1 MRKGQEEIIK
11 RARKCR
17 VTDETIRLLSRE
29 DLTLDEL
36 TIIERYILRFRKNQ
50 NEAEL
55 VTEAERCINI
65 MHLSRQSKSSNL
77 FAAKILFGDDMSI
90 DHDTL
95 MGNRIKAKMPK
106 IVQYFLG
113 YADEIRFYALYVYT
127 ESLYM
132 QLPAWNAVC
141 LTRRTIQRG
150 GNPIGLLKCNPA
162 LLDDFIINNTDSL
175 IYWMMQNCERL
186 PWSKLSISSL
196 YDWETHSFPIAKDE
210 FCKYINTRTGYAIN
224 ESVSA
229 LFFKHSPLHTAVK
242 KFAEVQMNEWNGG
255 VYSAW
260 EMQNIEL
267 EQRCLQAYE
276 VIGEVPFEI
285 SAFAQALYLNIND
298 NMFTNIKKSEYKKV
312 RIDDRKWRT
321 TGCSYTSKLVITPDE
336 RFMKEIN
343 NRLVPL
349 AMKDFCSWYTSECAA
364 GRLMHIIAD
373 ELIKQNIFFR
383 DALEDMLAVGCV
395 LPVTVDEVMK
405 CHNRKELLCMK
416 YKTAKDIHIKYNKQ
430 NLNLSYLI
438 IKAMPYVDGEK
449 NRNILL
455 QQKEIRLLTEDIA
468 KSHRNKKIYRFLINI
483 IQEDIQ
489 TRIRSK
495 NKKLRGEYTAELEN
509 NVLTELLP
517 DEKEQFLA
525 EKALEDEGISWE
537 DICGTIHDYVNVC
550 EIRKKKV
557 RLDIYSVKNLLKL
570 HDLATTK
577 HVNYRRETKAV
588 SVPKDSKFNRLREL
602 LPAEFEWIRDRK
614 RLILETELQHHCV
627 WSYADYI
634 TNDKA
639 AIYSFTD
646 SNAEHCLDGVP
657 KRYTV
662 EFRLS
667 GNRYYVEQVQ
677 GKRDR
682 VNASKMKT
690 YIQEILDS
698 CQNNISV

>member
-1 MRKGQEEIIK
+1 MRKGQEEIIR
-11 RARKCR
+11 RARKRCM
-17 VTDETIRLLSRE
+17 TDEAIRLLSRE

-36 TIIERYILRFRKNQ
+36 TIIERYILCFRKTQ
-50 NEAEL
+50 SETEL
-55 VTEAERCINI
+55 VTEAERCIQI
-65 MHLSRQSKSSNL
+65 MHSSNRPNL
-77 FAAKILFGDDMSI
+77 FLAKVLLGYYTSM

-95 MGNRIKAKMPK
+95 MGDKIKNKMPK
-106 IVQYFLG
+106 IVQFFLG
-113 YADEIRFYALYVYT
+113 HPNETRYYALHTYM

-132 QLPAWNAVC
+132 QLPAWHVVC
-141 LTRRTIQRG
+141 LTRHSIQRDSDAV
-150 GNPIGLLKCNPA
+150 GLLRYNPE
-162 LLDDFIINNTDSL
+162 LRDDFIINNTDSL

-196 YDWETHSFPIAKDE
+196 YDWETHSFPIAKDK

-242 KFAEVQMNEWNGG
+242 KFAEAQMNEWNEGC
-255 VYSAW
+255 YSTW
-260 EMQNIEL
+260 EMQNKEL

-285 SAFAQALYLNIND
+285 SAYAQGLYLDTNC

-321 TGCSYTSKLVITPDE
+321 TGYSHTSKLVITPEGRLMED
-336 RFMKEIN
+336 MN
-343 NRLVPL
+343 NRLIPL
-349 AMKDFCSWYTSECAA
+349 SMKKFCAWYTSECAA

-373 ELIKQNIFFR
+373 EFIKQNIFFR
-383 DALEDMLAVGCV
+383 DALEDMLAVGCI
-395 LPVTVDEVMK
+395 LPVSVDEVMK
-405 CHNRKELLCMK
+405 CHNRKELLYMK
-416 YKTAKDIHIKYNKQ
+416 YKAAKDIHIKYNKQ

-438 IKAMPYVDGEK
+438 IKAVPYVDGEK

-455 QQKEIRLLTEDIA
+455 QQKEIRLLTKDIA
-468 KSHRNKKIYRFLINI
+468 QSHRNEKIYRFLINI

-495 NKKLRGEYTAELEN
+495 NKKLRGEYTAELEK

-517 DEKEQFLA
+517 DEKEQFLV

-537 DICGTIHDYVNVC
+537 DICGTIRDYVNVC

-570 HDLATTK
+570 HDLAATQ
-577 HVNYRRETKAV
+577 HVNYRRATKAV

-646 SNAEHCLDGVP
+646 SNAEHCLDGIP

-662 EFRLS
+662 EFRLK

-690 YIQEILDS
+690 YVQEILDS
-698 CQNNISV
+698 YQNGVST

>member
-1 MRKGQEEIIK
+1 MRKGQEEIIR
-11 RARKCR
+11 RARKRCM
-17 VTDETIRLLSRE
+17 TDETIHLLSRE

-36 TIIERYILRFRKNQ
+36 TIIERYILRFRKTQ
-50 NEAEL
+50 SETDL
-55 VTEAERCINI
+55 VTEAERCIQI
-65 MHLSRQSKSSNL
+65 MHSSNRPNL
-77 FAAKILFGDDMSI
+77 FLTKALLGYYTSM

-95 MGNRIKAKMPK
+95 MGNKIKSKMPK
-106 IVQYFLG
+106 IVQFFLG
-113 YADEIRFYALYVYT
+113 YPSETRYYALHTYM
-127 ESLYM
+127 ESLYI
-132 QLPAWNAVC
+132 QLPTWHMIC
-141 LTRRTIQRG
+141 LTRHSIQRDSDAV
-150 GNPIGLLKCNPA
+150 GLLRYNPE
-162 LLDDFIINNTDSL
+162 LLDDFIVNNTDSL
-175 IYWMMQNCERL
+175 IYWMTQNCERL

-196 YDWETHSFPIAKDE
+196 YDWETHSFPIAKDN
-210 FCKYINTRTGYAIN
+210 FYKYIDTHTGYAISK
-224 ESVSA
+224 SVND
-229 LFFKHSPLHTAVK
+229 LFFKHSPLHTVVK
-242 KFAEVQMNEWNGG
+242 KFAAVQMNEWNGG

-276 VIGEVPFEI
+276 VIGKVPFEI

-312 RIDDRKWRT
+312 RFDDRKWRT
-321 TGCSYTSKLVITPDE
+321 TGYSYTSKIAITPDG
-336 RFMKEIN
+336 RLMKEIN

-364 GRLMHIIAD
+364 GRLMHIIAG

-383 DALEDMLAVGCV
+383 DVLEDMLAVGCI

-416 YKTAKDIHIKYNKQ
+416 YKAAKDIRIKYNKQ

-438 IKAMPYVDGEK
+438 IKAMPYVDGER

-455 QQKEIRLLTEDIA
+455 QQKEISLLTEDIA
-468 KSHRNKKIYRFLINI
+468 KSHRNDKLFRFLINI
-483 IQEDIQ
+483 IQRDIQ
-489 TRIRSK
+489 MRIRSN
-495 NKKLRGEYTAELEN
+495 NKKLRGKYMAELEN

-517 DEKEQFLA
+517 DERAQFLA
-525 EKALEDEGISWE
+525 EKELEDSGINWE
-537 DICGTIHDYVNVC
+537 DICLTIHDYVNTC
-550 EIRKKKV
+550 KIRKRKI
-557 RLDIYSVKNLLKL
+557 RLNIYSIKNLLKL
-570 HDLATTK
+570 HDLVTTQG
-577 HVNYRRETKAV
+577 VNYRRDTKPV
-588 SVPKDSKFNRLREL
+588 NVPKDSKFNRLREL

-634 TNDKA
+634 TDDKA

-662 EFRLS
+662 EFRLK

-698 CQNNISV
+698 YQNIAST